1 MEPPGSETEWRRNI
15 IDAGEPRSTSALGRF
30 GRGHREGWRLGALQR
45 VRNSAAAHY
54 ISLMNL
60 TDEETAFLVIRMK
73 RAIAD
78 DHYPLSPRVQ
88 TEGILDRLDPRP
100 A

>member
-1 MEPPGSETEWRRNI
+1 
-15 IDAGEPRSTSALGRF
+15 
-30 GRGHREGWRLGALQR
+30 
-45 VRNSAAAHY
+45 
-54 ISLMNL
+54 MNL